1 MFSWTESLEFVSGCE
16 LARGAPAMTSDDS
29 ARCLGDATTEY
40 DYNYENQWIEK
51 RDTSIIIMQLRGYA
65 DNQMHG
71 KCE

>member
-1 MFSWTESLEFVSGCE
+1 MFSWTESLEFGSGCE

-40 DYNYENQWIEK
+40 DYNYENQWTGKI
-51 RDTSIIIMQLRGYA
+51 SIIMMQLRGYA
-65 DNQMHG
+65 DSKMHG